1 MPNGKPAGIRCLH
14 LDEDNLCRLFGTPER
29 PDYCAGFKAM
39 LEVCGTSRE
48 EAMQTLTWL
57 ESETLP

>member
-1 MPNGKPAGIRCLH
+1 MPHGKPAGVRCLH
-14 LDEDNLCRLFGTPER
+14 LDDDNLCRLFGTPER
-29 PDYCAGFKAM
+29 PDYCGAFKPM

-48 EAMQTLTWL
+48 EALHTLTWL